1 MKTPINFQDY
11 LYFRKDQVANDM
23 FKVLYNDLSSMA
35 QENVNDE
42 VANEFIKIFHLLYI
56 QE

>member
-23 FKVLYNDLSSMA
+23 FKVLYNDLSSMG
-35 QENVNDE
+35 QEEVNDE
-42 VANEFIKIFHLLYI
+42 VATEFIKIFNLLYI

>member
-11 LYFRKDQVANDM
+11 LTFRKDQVANDM
-23 FKVLYNDLSSMA
+23 FKVLYNDLSSLGKD
-35 QENVNDE
+35 EVNDE
-42 VANEFIKIFHLLYI
+42 VATEFIKVFNLLYI

>member
-11 LYFRKDQVANDM
+11 LNFRKDQVANDM
-23 FKVLYNDLSSMA
+23 FRALYSDLSSTGKD
-35 QENVNDE
+35 EIDDE
-42 VANEFIKIFHLLYI
+42 VATEFIKVFNLLYI

>member
-11 LYFRKDQVANDM
+11 LNFRKDQVANDM
-23 FKVLYNDLSSMA
+23 FRVLYNDLSA
-35 QENVNDE
+35 AGQEEVNDE
-42 VANEFIKIFHLLYI
+42 VATEFIKIFHLLYA

>member
-11 LYFRKDQVANDM
+11 LVFRKDQVANDM
-23 FKVLYNDLSSMA
+23 FRVKYNDLSSTG
-35 QENVNDE
+35 QEEVNDE
-42 VANEFIKIFHLLYI
+42 VATEFIKIFHLLYA

>member
-11 LYFRKDQVANDM
+11 LNFRKDQVANDM
-23 FKVLYNDLSSMA
+23 FKVLYYDLSSKGKD
-35 QENVNDE
+35 EVDDE
-42 VANEFIKIFHLLYI
+42 VATEFIKIFHLLYA